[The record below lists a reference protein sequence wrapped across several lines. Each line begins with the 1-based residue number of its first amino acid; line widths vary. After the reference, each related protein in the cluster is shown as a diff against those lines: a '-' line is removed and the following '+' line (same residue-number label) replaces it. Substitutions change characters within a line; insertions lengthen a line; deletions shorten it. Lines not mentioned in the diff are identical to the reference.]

1 MQKIDSRG
9 DSCENL
15 PGFLE
20 KYDIWSWEQD
30 LQHSK
35 QNLVET
41 PGGSLKNKNA
51 KRIWAVETA
60 SCVPDRN
67 KDFIESSAR
76 RVASHSSKEYSYVLP
91 ISWNFYWSEMQKLW
105 DN

>member
-1 MQKIDSRG
+1 MWKIDTRG

-20 KYDIWSWEQD
+20 KYNIWSCEQA
-30 LQHSK
+30 LERSK
-35 QNLVET
+35 QNLMEN

-60 SCVPDRN
+60 SDVPDRS

-76 RVASHSSKEYSYVLP
+76 RVASHSSKDYSNVLP
-91 ISWNFYWSEMQKLW
+91 MS
-105 DN
+105 